1 MLATISACVSELQSN
16 DTAYKPTTIS
26 TKVKIVLVM
35 MKLKLALPFA
45 CVSVLFQISMTTCR
59 IIFFNIKIIFF
70 NIIAYL
76 SQVLGAAIVWPS
88 KEEIM
93 KNLPLCFQ
101 KYSKVRVIL
110 NCTEVL
116 VQKPKCIC
124 CRILTYSHYYGKH
137 TVKVLV
143 GIASS
148 GLITYLSKAYGGRA
162 SDKAIFE
169 ESNLLNL
176 LDPYADQVMTDKGFH
191 IEDACSARAIG
202 LVRPP
207 FIRNQNQLSK
217 HDALETAEIAKARV
231 HVERAIQRMKLFAV
245 LKQKLDWTLLP
256 HIDKILTI
264 ICGVVNLSRPILGD
278 DKF

>member
-1 MLATISACVSELQSN
+1 MLDTISACVSELQSN
-16 DTAYKPTTIS
+16 NTAYKPTTIS
-26 TKVKIVLVM
+26 TKVRIVLVM
-35 MKLKLALPFA
+35 KKLKLALPFA

-59 IIFFNIKIIFF
+59 SIFF

-93 KNLPLCFQ
+93 KNFAVFLKAQ
-101 KYSKVRVIL
+101 
-110 NCTEVL
+110 
-116 VQKPKCIC
+116 
-124 CRILTYSHYYGKH
+124 RILTYSHYYGKH

-143 GIASS
+143 GIAPS

-207 FIRNQNQLSK
+207 VCK
-217 HDALETAEIAKARV
+217 KAKSV
-231 HVERAIQRMKLFAV
+231 K
-245 LKQKLDWTLLP
+245 
-256 HIDKILTI
+256 
-264 ICGVVNLSRPILGD
+264 
-278 DKF
+278 